1 VQGWSGSGALIA
13 LSWGVLLR
21 LVGNYPFLE
30 QLIMENGV
38 QEIERSPLRTLL
50 EDSGL
55 TTIYCPA
62 CHAEIPAGKQGL
74 GLDHLPDC
82 PLKDA

>member
-1 VQGWSGSGALIA
+1 
-13 LSWGVLLR
+13 
-21 LVGNYPFLE
+21 
-30 QLIMENGV
+30 MENGV